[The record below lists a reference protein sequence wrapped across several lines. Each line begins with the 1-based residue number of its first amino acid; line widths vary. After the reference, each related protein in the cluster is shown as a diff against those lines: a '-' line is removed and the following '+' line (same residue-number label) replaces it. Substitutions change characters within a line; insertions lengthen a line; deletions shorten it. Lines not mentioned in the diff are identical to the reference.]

1 MTWGTCLTILG
12 TCTDHVCTTLLL
24 VTVHVCT
31 FLPRSFFWKTPLQ
44 TITSHLPLKHVQF
57 THQNKRFVLKQLFQ
71 SIFRVCFGPKQFV
84 FVKQQNGVKFF
95 IFFQQ
100 FIFFQFQT
108 VDPCGKNKK
117 KAAESNATLTN
128 QDTATHSNN
137 HPLTR
142 AAFVSFSLV
151 PFKRGNH
158 SLKSRKKSRCVY
170 EYR

>member
-1 MTWGTCLTILG
+1 MYMYME
-12 TCTDHVCTTLLL
+12 
-24 VTVHVCT
+24 T
-31 FLPRSFFWKTPLQ
+31 FLGAFVSVCISARVVFLENPLQ
-44 TITSHLPLKHVQF
+44 TVTSHLPLKHVQF

-71 SIFRVCFGPKQFV
+71 SMFRVCFGPKQFV
-84 FVKQQNGVKFF
+84 FVKQQNRVKFF

-108 VDPCGKNKK
+108 VDPCEKK
-117 KAAESNATLTN
+117 EKQQKDNATLTN
-128 QDTATHSNN
+128 QDTATHSND

-158 SLKSRKKSRCVY
+158 SLKSRKKARCV
-170 EYR
+170 